1 MNLEKTFQTKSFL
14 KIFNQLLLCF
24 FTIALF
30 SCQQETEEAANNAV
44 QEINPQADTALW
56 WMKNNLRMIQTNLPA
71 YEGDLDP
78 DSLINDLIEYS
89 ANTLLINAGGIMAFY
104 PTKLPFHY
112 KNPYVKDDLLGR
124 VISLC
129 HENGIRVI
137 VRFDFSR
144 AHNSFMEEHPDWFY
158 LSPKG
163 VRADNYGM
171 IVTSV
176 NGEYMQK
183 HAFEIVQEV
192 IDNYPIDGMFINMFG
207 YKTWDYYHGIYH
219 GIDQNE
225 NDKRRFKEFSN
236 GMPLP
241 TVEDA
246 DDPVFQK
253 YVEFKEF
260 TRNELLERMHTLIKS
275 KRPNIALCTYNDDF
289 IDIMRH
295 EAQGEL
301 HHLPYF
307 AYIASENVNTVESTF
322 ENKIASS
329 SSIQQITFG
338 SRYHAVPPVR
348 IRNRLYQSIAHGS
361 GLDISLMGDMRN
373 YEDERGFE
381 VIKEVYAY
389 HKKNE
394 KYYGDYKSTAQIA
407 IIKQDYWP
415 GGPVMEEMR
424 GIEQVLKEEH
434 IQFDLI
440 LKKYLAQRFEKLKN
454 YKIIVLGHLQNFTAE
469 EIETLEK
476 LTGEGVNI
484 IATNQTLIDS
494 PEALKD
500 LFGATVKEKTFDAFK
515 YYLQLKDQSI
525 IQRQDQLHQCF
536 LKCNFMKCDF
546 DSQSELYLPL
556 LDKGREG
563 PPEMIGGHVPTG
575 WYGVSIFKKN
585 NAKMTYIP
593 WEIGRMYHTYGFF
606 AHRDILLDVI
616 DHLNPEIMQSFI
628 TDAPPQVEIT
638 FHKFRYNSD
647 TTDRYDKYIMNM
659 INLSGFNGRSYFEPL
674 EIENIHFEIEVDQK
688 PSTVYC
694 LKSGKQLTF
703 SGESKIRFTLDELN
717 DFEAI
722 VIE

>member
-1 MNLEKTFQTKSFL
+1 MWSHKKIVSFQIKH
-14 KIFNQLLLCF
+14 ILLSICV
-24 FTIALF
+24 IVLF
-30 SCQQETEEAANNAV
+30 SCEQPTKNASVPTV
-44 QEINPQADTALW
+44 QKIDPTQDTSIW
-56 WMKNNLRMIQTNLPA
+56 WQKNNLRMIQTNLPA
-71 YEGDLDP
+71 EEGALNP
-78 DSLINDLIEYS
+78 DSLLADLIEYS

-112 KNPYVKDDLLGR
+112 KNPYVKGDMLGR

-144 AHNSFMEEHPDWFY
+144 AHESFMEEHPDWFY

-192 IDNYPIDGMFINMFG
+192 IDKYPIDGMFINMFG
-207 YKTWDYYHGIYH
+207 YKTTDYYHGIYH

-236 GMPLP
+236 GMTLP

-260 TRNELLERMHTLIKS
+260 TRNELLERMHNLIKS
-275 KRPNIALCTYNDDF
+275 QRPNIALCTYNDDF

-322 ENKIASS
+322 DDKIASS

-348 IRNRLYQSIAHGS
+348 IRNRLYQNIAHGS

-373 YEDERGFE
+373 YEDERGFG

-389 HKKNE
+389 HKENE
-394 KYYGDYKSTAQIA
+394 KYYGDYKSNAQIA
-407 IIKQDYWP
+407 IIKKDYWP

-424 GIEQVLKEEH
+424 GIEQLLKEEH
-434 IQFDLI
+434 VQFDLI
-440 LKKYLAQRFEKLKN
+440 LKKYLSERFDELKN
-454 YKIIVLGHLQNFTAE
+454 YKIIVLGHLQNFTEE

-476 LTGEGVNI
+476 LTEEGVNI
-484 IATNQTLIDS
+484 IATNQSMIDT
-494 PEALKD
+494 PDALKE
-500 LFGATVKEKTFDAFK
+500 LFGVTVKEKELDAFK
-515 YYLQLKDQSI
+515 YYVQLKDQDI
-525 IQRQDQLHQCF
+525 IKRQDKLHQAF
-536 LKCNFMKCDF
+536 LKCNFMKCEF
-546 DSQSELYLPL
+546 DAESQLFLPL

-575 WYGVSIFKKN
+575 WHGIGVLDKN
-585 NAKMTYIP
+585 NAKTVYIP
-593 WEIGRMYHTYGFF
+593 WEIGRMYYTYGFL
-606 AHRDILLDVI
+606 AHRDIFLDVI
-616 DHLNPEIMQSFI
+616 DYINPEIMQGFK
-628 TDAPPQVEIT
+628 TNAPPQVEIT
-638 FHKFRYNSD
+638 FNKFKYNSD
-647 TTDRYDKYIMNM
+647 TTDSYNKYIINL
-659 INLSGFNGRSYFEPL
+659 INLSGFNGRSYFEPV
-674 EIENIHFEIEVDQK
+674 EIDNINFEFKVDTK
-688 PSTVYC
+688 PKKVYG
-694 LKSGKQLTF
+694 LKSGKTIKF
-703 SGESKIRFTLDELN
+703 EGDSIIKFTLDNLQ

>member
-1 MNLEKTFQTKSFL
+1 
-14 KIFNQLLLCF
+14 
-24 FTIALF
+24 
-30 SCQQETEEAANNAV
+30 
-44 QEINPQADTALW
+44 
-56 WMKNNLRMIQTNLPA
+56 MIQTNLPA
-71 YEGDLDP
+71 AEGALNP
-78 DSLINDLIEYS
+78 DSLVVDLLEYS

-112 KNPYVKDDLLGR
+112 QNPYVKDDMLGR

-129 HENGIRVI
+129 HANGIRVI

-144 AHNSFMEEHPDWFY
+144 AHESFLEEHPDWFY
-158 LSPKG
+158 LSPQG
-163 VRADNYGM
+163 SRADNYGM

-207 YKTWDYYHGIYH
+207 YKTTDYYHGIYH
-219 GIDQNE
+219 GIDQNK
-225 NDKRRFKEFSN
+225 NDKRRFEEFSN
-236 GMPLP
+236 GMTLP
-241 TVEDA
+241 TVEDS

-260 TRNELLERMHTLIKS
+260 TTNELLERMHNLIKS
-275 KRPNIALCTYNDDF
+275 QRPNIALCTYNDDF

-301 HHLPYF
+301 HHIPYF
-307 AYIASENVNTVESTF
+307 AYIASENVNTVEATF
-322 ENKIASS
+322 DDKISSS

-348 IRNRLYQSIAHGS
+348 IRNRLYQNIAHGS

-373 YEDERGFE
+373 YEDERGFG

-389 HKKNE
+389 HKNNE

-415 GGPVMEEMR
+415 GGPEMEEMR
-424 GIEQVLKEEH
+424 GIEQLLKEEH
-434 IQFDLI
+434 VQFDLI
-440 LKKYLAQRFEKLKN
+440 LKKYLSLRFDKLKD
-454 YKIIVLGHLQNFTAE
+454 YKIILIAHLNNFSDR
-469 EIETLEK
+469 EIEVLKK
-476 LTGEGVNI
+476 LTEEGVNI
-484 IATNQTLIDS
+484 IATNQSMADN
-494 PEALKD
+494 PEALKE
-500 LFGATVKEKTFDAFK
+500 LFGATVIEKELDAFK
-515 YYLQLKDQSI
+515 YYLQLKDQDI
-525 IQRQDQLHQCF
+525 LKRQDKLQQAF
-536 LKCNFMKCDF
+536 LKCNFMKCEF
-546 DSQSELYLPL
+546 DEECQLFLPL

-575 WYGVSIFKKN
+575 WYGISILDRN
-585 NAKMTYIP
+585 SAKTVYIP
-593 WEIGRMYHTYGFF
+593 WGIGRMYYQYGFF

-616 DHLNPEIMQSFI
+616 DFINPEIMQDFKTS
-628 TDAPPQVEIT
+628 APPQVEIT
-638 FHKFRYNSD
+638 FNKFRYNSFA
-647 TTDRYDKYIMNM
+647 TDSYNKYIINL

-674 EIENIHFEIEVDQK
+674 EINNINFEIKVDLK
-688 PSTVYC
+688 PEKVYG
-694 LKSGKQLTF
+694 LKSGKTIKF
-703 SGESKIRFTLDELN
+703 EGDSIIKFTLDSLW

>member
-1 MNLEKTFQTKSFL
+1 MWIHKNILSFQMKY
-14 KIFNQLLLCF
+14 ILLSIVI
-24 FTIALF
+24 IALF
-30 SCQQETEEAANNAV
+30 SCQQPTKNAATPTV
-44 QEINPQADTALW
+44 QKIDPSVDTSLW
-56 WMKNNLRMIQTNLPA
+56 WNKNNLRMIQTNLPA
-71 YEGDLDP
+71 AEGALNP
-78 DSLINDLIEYS
+78 DSLLADLIEYS

-112 KNPYVKDDLLGR
+112 KNPYVKDDMLER

-144 AHNSFMEEHPDWFY
+144 IHESFFKEHPDWFY
-158 LSPKG
+158 ISPKG
-163 VRADNYGM
+163 ERVDNYGM
-171 IVTSV
+171 MVASV

-192 IDNYPIDGMFINMFG
+192 IDNYPIDGMFVNMFG
-207 YKTWDYYHGIYH
+207 YNTMDYYKGVYH
-219 GIDQNE
+219 GIDQNP
-225 NDKRRFKEFSN
+225 NDKTRFKEYSG
-236 GMPLP
+236 GMTLP
-241 TVEDA
+241 TIEDEN
-246 DDPVFQK
+246 DPVFLK
-253 YVEFKEF
+253 YNEFKKYS
-260 TRNELLERMHTLIKS
+260 TNELLKRMRDLIKS
-275 KRPNIALCTYNDDF
+275 QRPNIALCTYNDDF

-307 AYIASENVNTVESTF
+307 AYIASENVNTVEATF
-322 ENKIASS
+322 DDKIASS

-394 KYYGDYKSTAQIA
+394 KFYGDFQSTAKIA

-424 GIEQVLKEEH
+424 GIEQLLKEEH
-434 IQFDLI
+434 VQFDLI
-440 LKKYLAQRFEKLKN
+440 LKKYLSLRFDKLKD
-454 YKIIVLGHLQNFTAE
+454 YKIILVAHLNNFSDD
-469 EIETLEK
+469 EIEVLQK
-476 LTGEGVNI
+476 LTEEGVNI
-484 IATNQTLIDS
+484 IATNQSMADN
-494 PEALKD
+494 PEALKE
-500 LFGATVKEKTFDAFK
+500 LFGATVIEKELDAFK
-515 YYLQLKDQSI
+515 YYLQLKDQDI
-525 IQRQDQLHQCF
+525 IKRQDKLHQAF
-536 LKCNFMKCDF
+536 LKCNFMKCEF
-546 DSQSELYLPL
+546 DKECQLFLPL

-563 PPEMIGGHVPTG
+563 PPEMIGGHLPTG
-575 WYGVSIFKKN
+575 WYGVSILAKN
-585 NAKMTYIP
+585 NAKAVYIP
-593 WEIGRMYHTYGFF
+593 WEIGRMYHIYGFL

-616 DHLNPEIMQSFI
+616 DYINPEIMQGFK
-628 TDAPPQVEIT
+628 TNAPPQVEIT
-638 FHKFRYNSD
+638 FNKFKYNSD
-647 TTDRYDKYIMNM
+647 TTDSYNKYIINL

-674 EIENIHFEIEVDQK
+674 EIDNINFEIKVDIK
-688 PSTVYC
+688 PKKVYG
-694 LKSGKQLTF
+694 LKSEKTIKFEGDSIIK
-703 SGESKIRFTLDELN
+703 FTLDNLQ

>member
-1 MNLEKTFQTKSFL
+1 MWIYKRIFSFQIKYILAS
-14 KIFNQLLLCF
+14 ICV
-24 FTIALF
+24 IALC
-30 SCQQETEEAANNAV
+30 SCQQVTKNTVVPSV
-44 QEINPQADTALW
+44 QNIDPTLDTSIW
-56 WMKNNLRMIQTNLPA
+56 WNKNNLRMIQTNLPA
-71 YEGDLDP
+71 AEGALNP
-78 DSLINDLIEYS
+78 DSLLADLIEYS

-112 KNPYVKDDLLGR
+112 KNPYVKDDMLGR

-129 HENGIRVI
+129 HENAIRVI

-144 AHNSFMEEHPDWFY
+144 IHESFFKEHPDWFY
-158 LSPKG
+158 ISPKG
-163 VRADNYGM
+163 ERVDNYGM
-171 IVTSV
+171 MVASV

-192 IDNYPIDGMFINMFG
+192 IDNYPIDGMFVNMFG
-207 YKTWDYYHGIYH
+207 YNTMDYYKGVYH
-219 GIDQNE
+219 GIDQNP
-225 NDKRRFKEFSN
+225 NDKIRFKEYSG
-236 GMPLP
+236 GMTLP
-241 TVEDA
+241 TIEDEN
-246 DDPVFQK
+246 DPVFLK
-253 YVEFKEF
+253 YIAFKKYS
-260 TRNELLERMHTLIKS
+260 TNELLKRMHDLIKS
-275 KRPNIALCTYNDDF
+275 QRPNIALCTYNDDF

-307 AYIASENVNTVESTF
+307 AYIASENVNTVEATF
-322 ENKIASS
+322 DDKIASS

-381 VIKEVYAY
+381 VIKVVYAY

-394 KYYGDYKSTAQIA
+394 KYYGDYKSTAKIA

-424 GIEQVLKEEH
+424 GIEQLLKEEH
-434 IQFDLI
+434 VQFDLV
-440 LKKYLAQRFEKLKN
+440 LKKYLSDRFDKLKN
-454 YKIIVLGHLQNFTAE
+454 YKIIVLGHLQNFTDE

-476 LTGEGVNI
+476 LTDEGVNI

-500 LFGATVKEKTFDAFK
+500 LFGAQVIEKELDAFK
-515 YYLQLKDQSI
+515 YYLQLKDQDI
-525 IQRQDQLHQCF
+525 IKRQDKLHQAF
-536 LKCNFMKCDF
+536 LKCNFMKCEF
-546 DSQSELYLPL
+546 DAESQLFFPL

-575 WYGVSIFKKN
+575 WYGASILDKN
-585 NAKMTYIP
+585 NAKTVYIP
-593 WEIGRMYHTYGFF
+593 WEIGRMYYTYGFF

-616 DHLNPEIMQSFI
+616 DYINPEIMQGFK
-628 TDAPPQVEIT
+628 TNAPPQVEIT
-638 FHKFRYNSD
+638 FNKFRYNSD
-647 TTDRYDKYIMNM
+647 TTDSYNKYIMNL

-674 EIENIHFEIEVDQK
+674 EVNNINFEIKVAIRPRK
-688 PSTVYC
+688 VYG
-694 LKSGKQLTF
+694 LKSGETIKF
-703 SGESKIRFTLDELN
+703 EGDSIIKFTLDHLQ

>member
-1 MNLEKTFQTKSFL
+1 MNNLDLRTLRNIFSGFFMFL
-14 KIFNQLLLCF
+14 
-24 FTIALF
+24 LF
-30 SCQQETEEAANNAV
+30 ACQPTEEKEIIPTV
-44 QEINPQADTALW
+44 QKIDPTVDTSLW
-56 WMKNNLRMIQTNLPA
+56 WKKNNLRMIQTNLPA
-71 YEGDLDP
+71 AEGALDP
-78 DSLINDLIEYS
+78 DSLLEDLIEYS

-104 PTKLPFHY
+104 LTKLPFHY
-112 KNPYVKDDLLGR
+112 KNPYVKGDMLGR

-144 AHNSFMEEHPDWFY
+144 AHESFLAENPDWFY

-207 YKTWDYYHGIYH
+207 YKTTDYYHGIYH

-236 GMPLP
+236 GMTLP

-260 TRNELLERMHTLIKS
+260 TRNELLERMHNLIKS
-275 KRPNIALCTYNDDF
+275 QRPNIALCTYNDDF

-322 ENKIASS
+322 DDKIASS

-348 IRNRLYQSIAHGS
+348 IRNRLYQNIAHGS

-373 YEDERGFE
+373 YEDERGFG

-394 KYYGDYKSTAQIA
+394 KYYGDYKSTAKIA

-424 GIEQVLKEEH
+424 GFEQILTEEH

-440 LKKYLAQRFEKLKN
+440 LKKYLSDRFDKLKN
-454 YKIIVLGHLQNFTAE
+454 YKIIVLGHLQNFTDE

-476 LTGEGVNI
+476 LTEEGVNI

-500 LFGATVKEKTFDAFK
+500 LFGTTVKDEALDAFK
-515 YYLQLKDQSI
+515 YYVQLKDQDI
-525 IQRQDQLHQCF
+525 IKRQDKLHQAF
-536 LKCNFMKCDF
+536 LKCNFMKCEF
-546 DSQSELYLPL
+546 DKECQLYLPL

-575 WYGVSIFKKN
+575 WYGLSILDKN
-585 NAKMTYIP
+585 KAKTVYIP
-593 WEIGRMYHTYGFF
+593 WEIGRMYYTYGFF
-606 AHRDILLDVI
+606 AHRDIMLDVI
-616 DHLNPEIMQSFI
+616 DYINPEIMQGFK
-628 TDAPPQVEIT
+628 TTAPPQVEIT
-638 FHKFRYNSD
+638 FNKFRYNSD
-647 TTDRYDKYIMNM
+647 LTDSYNKYIINL

-674 EIENIHFEIEVDQK
+674 EIDNISFEIKVDTK
-688 PSTVYC
+688 PKKVYV
-694 LKSGKQLTF
+694 LKSGETIKF
-703 SGESKIRFTLDELN
+703 EGDSIIIFTLDNLQ

-722 VIE
+722 VID

>member
-1 MNLEKTFQTKSFL
+1 MRDYKNIVSFQIKH
-14 KIFNQLLLCF
+14 LLL
-24 FTIALF
+24 TIVAIALF
-30 SCQQETEEAANNAV
+30 SCQQPTKNAEVHSV
-44 QEINPQADTALW
+44 QTIDPTTDTSIW
-56 WMKNNLRMIQTNLPA
+56 WKKNNLRMIQTNLPA
-71 YEGDLDP
+71 AEGALNP
-78 DSLINDLIEYS
+78 DSLLADLIEYS

-112 KNPYVKDDLLGR
+112 KNPYVKSDMLGR

-144 AHNSFMEEHPDWFY
+144 AHESFLEEHPDWFY

-163 VRADNYGM
+163 ERVDNYGM
-171 IVTSV
+171 LVTSV

-183 HAFEIVQEV
+183 HAFEIVREV

-207 YKTWDYYHGIYH
+207 YKTTDYYHGTYH
-219 GIDQNE
+219 GIDQNP
-225 NDKRRFKEFSN
+225 NDKKRFKEYSG
-236 GMPLP
+236 GMTLP

-260 TRNELLERMHTLIKS
+260 TRNELLEKMHTLIKS

-322 ENKIASS
+322 DDKIASS

-394 KYYGDYKSTAQIA
+394 KYYGDYQSTAKIA

-424 GIEQVLKEEH
+424 GIEQLLKEEH
-434 IQFDLI
+434 VPFDLI
-440 LKKYLAQRFEKLKN
+440 LKKYLSQRFDKLKD
-454 YKIIVLGHLQNFTAE
+454 YKIIVLGHLQNFTDE
-469 EIETLEK
+469 EIETLKK
-476 LTGEGVNI
+476 LTEEGVNI
-484 IATNQTLIDS
+484 IATNQTMADN
-494 PEALKD
+494 PEALEE
-500 LFGATVKEKTFDAFK
+500 LFGARVIEKEMDAFK
-515 YYLQLKDQSI
+515 YYVQLKDQDI
-525 IQRQDQLHQCF
+525 IQRQDKLHQAF
-536 LKCNFMKCDF
+536 LKCNFMKCEF
-546 DSQSELYLPL
+546 DKECRLFLPL

-563 PPEMIGGHVPTG
+563 PPEMIGGHEPTG
-575 WYGVSIFKKN
+575 WYGLSILDKN
-585 NAKMTYIP
+585 KAKTVYIP
-593 WEIGRMYHTYGFF
+593 WEIGRMYHIYGFF

-616 DHLNPEIMQSFI
+616 DYINPEIMQEFK
-628 TDAPPQVEIT
+628 TNAPPQVEIT
-638 FHKFRYNSD
+638 FNKFRYNSD
-647 TTDRYDKYIMNM
+647 TTDTYNKYIINL

-674 EIENIHFEIEVDQK
+674 EVNNIKFEIKVDTK
-688 PSTVYC
+688 PKKAYG
-694 LKSGKQLTF
+694 LKSGKTIKF
-703 SGESKIRFTLDELN
+703 EGDSIIKFTLDNLQ

>member
-1 MNLEKTFQTKSFL
+1 MVNTVQ
-14 KIFNQLLLCF
+14 KIDP
-24 FTIALF
+24 T
-30 SCQQETEEAANNAV
+30 T
-44 QEINPQADTALW
+44 DTSIW
-56 WMKNNLRMIQTNLPA
+56 WNKNNLRMIQTNLPA
-71 YEGDLDP
+71 AEGALNP
-78 DSLINDLIEYS
+78 DSLLADLIEYS

-112 KNPYVKDDLLGR
+112 KNPYVKDDMLGR

-144 AHNSFMEEHPDWFY
+144 IHESFFEEHPDWFY
-158 LSPKG
+158 ISPNG
-163 VRADNYGM
+163 ESVDNYGM
-171 IVTSV
+171 MVASV

-192 IDNYPIDGMFINMFG
+192 IDNYPIDGMFVNMFG
-207 YKTWDYYHGIYH
+207 YNTMDYYKGIYH
-219 GIDQNE
+219 GIDQNP
-225 NDKRRFKEFSN
+225 NDKTRFKEFSG
-236 GMPLP
+236 GMTLP
-241 TVEDA
+241 TVEDEN
-246 DDPVFQK
+246 DPVFRK
-253 YVEFKEF
+253 YQEFKKHS
-260 TRNELLERMHTLIKS
+260 TNELLKRMRDLIKS
-275 KRPNIALCTYNDDF
+275 QRSNIALCTYNDDF

-322 ENKIASS
+322 DDKIASS

-373 YEDERGFE
+373 YEDERGFD
-381 VIKEVYAY
+381 VIKEVYSYAA
-389 HKKNE
+389 KNE
-394 KYYGDYKSTAQIA
+394 KYYGDFKSMAHIA

-424 GIEQVLKEEH
+424 GIEQNLKEEH

-440 LKKYLAQRFEKLKN
+440 LKKHLAERFEKLKN
-454 YKIIVLGHLQNFTAE
+454 YRIVILGHLNNFSVE
-469 EIETLEK
+469 EIEVLTK
-476 LTGEGVNI
+476 LTKEGVNI
-484 IATNQTLIDS
+484 IATNQSMADN
-494 PEALKD
+494 PEALKE
-500 LFGATVKEKTFDAFK
+500 LFGATVIEKEMDAFK
-515 YYLQLKDQSI
+515 YYLQLKDQDI
-525 IQRQDQLHQCF
+525 IKRQDKLHQAF
-536 LKCNFMKCDF
+536 LKCNFMKCEF
-546 DSQSELYLPL
+546 DAESQLFLPL

-575 WYGVSIFKKN
+575 WYGLSVFQN
-585 NAKMTYIP
+585 NHSKMVYIP

-606 AHRDILLDVI
+606 AHKDILLDVI
-616 DHLNPEIMQSFI
+616 DYINPEIMQSFK
-628 TDAPPQVEIT
+628 TNAPPQVEIT
-638 FHKFRYNSD
+638 FNKFKYNSD
-647 TTDRYDKYIMNM
+647 TTNTYNKYIINL

-674 EIENIHFEIEVDQK
+674 EMSNINFEIKVDTK
-688 PSTVYC
+688 PKKVYY
-694 LKSGKQLTF
+694 LKSGKTINF
-703 SGESKIRFTLDELN
+703 EGDSIITFTLGNLK

>member
-1 MNLEKTFQTKSFL
+1 MVNYKNMVSFQIKY
-14 KIFNQLLLCF
+14 ILLSICV
-24 FTIALF
+24 IVIF
-30 SCQQETEEAANNAV
+30 SCQQTTKNGGVHEV
-44 QEINPQADTALW
+44 EIIDPIADTSIW
-56 WMKNNLRMIQTNLPA
+56 WEKNNLRMIQTNLPA
-71 YEGDLDP
+71 AEGALNP
-78 DSLINDLIEYS
+78 DSLVVDLLEYS

-112 KNPYVKDDLLGR
+112 QNPYVKDDMLGR

-129 HENGIRVI
+129 HANGIRVI

-144 AHNSFMEEHPDWFY
+144 AHESFLEEHPDWFY
-158 LSPKG
+158 LSPQG
-163 VRADNYGM
+163 SRADNYGM

-207 YKTWDYYHGIYH
+207 YKTTDYYHGIYH
-219 GIDQNE
+219 GIDQNK
-225 NDKRRFKEFSN
+225 NDKRRFEEFSN
-236 GMPLP
+236 GMTLP
-241 TVEDA
+241 TVEDS

-260 TRNELLERMHTLIKS
+260 TTNELLERMHNLIKS
-275 KRPNIALCTYNDDF
+275 QRPNIALCTYNDDF

-301 HHLPYF
+301 HHIPYF
-307 AYIASENVNTVESTF
+307 AYIASENVNTVEATF
-322 ENKIASS
+322 DDKISSS

-348 IRNRLYQSIAHGS
+348 IRNRLYQNIAHGS

-373 YEDERGFE
+373 YEDERGFG

-389 HKKNE
+389 HKNNE

-415 GGPVMEEMR
+415 GGPEMEEMR
-424 GIEQVLKEEH
+424 GIEQLLKEEH
-434 IQFDLI
+434 VQFDLI
-440 LKKYLAQRFEKLKN
+440 LKKYLSLRFDKLKD
-454 YKIIVLGHLQNFTAE
+454 YKIILIAHLNNFSDR
-469 EIETLEK
+469 EIEVLKK
-476 LTGEGVNI
+476 LTEEGVNI
-484 IATNQTLIDS
+484 IATNQSMADN
-494 PEALKD
+494 PEALKE
-500 LFGATVKEKTFDAFK
+500 LFGATVIEKELDAFK
-515 YYLQLKDQSI
+515 YYLQLKDQDI
-525 IQRQDQLHQCF
+525 LKRQDKLQQAF
-536 LKCNFMKCDF
+536 LKCNFMKCEF
-546 DSQSELYLPL
+546 DEECQLFLPL

-575 WYGVSIFKKN
+575 WYGISILDRN
-585 NAKMTYIP
+585 SAKTVYIP
-593 WEIGRMYHTYGFF
+593 WGIGRMYYQYGFF

-616 DHLNPEIMQSFI
+616 DFINPEIMQDFKTS
-628 TDAPPQVEIT
+628 APPQVEIT
-638 FHKFRYNSD
+638 FNKFRYNSFA
-647 TTDRYDKYIMNM
+647 TDSYNKYIINL

-674 EIENIHFEIEVDQK
+674 EINNINFEIKVDLK
-688 PSTVYC
+688 PEKVYG
-694 LKSGKQLTF
+694 LKSGKTIKF
-703 SGESKIRFTLDELN
+703 EGDSIIKFTLDSLW